1 MLLLNTEGEL
11 WGLGIPGEGG
21 QVWGVQRQA
30 ASFSVSWMQ
39 NTVTG
44 FVSDGHCCWEVVRRH
59 GEHTLKK
66 ADI

>member
-1 MLLLNTEGEL
+1 MLLLNTEGGL

-21 QVWGVQRQA
+21 QVWGVRRQA
-30 ASFSVSWMQ
+30 ASFSVAWMQ

-44 FVSDGHCCWEVVRRH
+44 FVSDGRLCWELVRSH
-59 GEHTLKK
+59 GEQQLEK